1 MKNYIIKLK
10 LLYVFIIFTFGFSI
24 TTEDIYDNSWAL
36 IIGIDKYQNVQKLN
50 YAVDDAEA
58 IKEILEDSFH
68 FPSDNISILI
78 NEEATKQNIL
88 KSFSEITKNAKAN
101 DRVLVF
107 FAGHGETMDLPGGG
121 EKGYLIPVEG
131 DAEELYLT
139 SIPMDELREIALM
152 SEAKHM
158 LYLVD
163 ACYGGIAAVGSR
175 GLEPQK
181 TSDFINKVAK
191 FQSRQVI
198 TAGGRGERV
207 IEKSEWGH
215 SAFTMNLIRGLKDGA
230 ADYNADGFITA
241 NELGMFLSDKVST
254 DSENQQT
261 PQYGRMT
268 SQEGEFIFVYS
279 ENTIIN
285 QDVKS
290 VSSDKKMDLIL
301 DKLDKLEKQAE
312 EKTTINEEDDELYSN
327 DSEDLEDRVQT
338 IWNDEYLL
346 LHILL
351 HSSHNSNTSMPET
364 SPFVLG
370 VEKAIDTNLYLQVG
384 VRWDNETIAEHYN
397 GADSLEY
404 SSTGLRVGLK
414 KIISQNFI
422 LSQVAL
428 SIINS
433 EFKSNNISSTN
444 ETLLDSSIGGT
455 LEISMGVIFPYWEEM
470 SIQFLTGYNF
480 SGIKNQNDEDLLNSP
495 FVGIGMQILGDWF

>member
-10 LLYVFIIFTFGFSI
+10 LLYVFIIITIGFSI

-50 YAVDDAEA
+50 YAVDDAES

-88 KSFSEITKNAKAN
+88 KSFSEITKNAKSN

-131 DAEELYLT
+131 DSEELYLT

-181 TSDFINKVAK
+181 TPDFINKVTK

-198 TAGGRGERV
+198 TAGGRGEKV
-207 IEKSEWGH
+207 IEKPEWGH
-215 SAFTMNLIRGLKDGA
+215 SAFTLNLIRGLKDGA

-290 VSSDKKMDLIL
+290 VSSDEKLDLLIA
-301 DKLDKLEKQAE
+301 KIDKLESQNKNVE
-312 EKTTINEEDDELYSN
+312 VVDEDDDEDKDDEDDKDDGWHT
-327 DSEDLEDRVQT
+327 DSEVWFYVQY
-338 IWNDEYLL
+338 IK
-346 LHILL
+346 
-351 HSSHNSNTSMPET
+351 SNT
-364 SPFVLG
+364 
-370 VEKAIDTNLYLQVG
+370 
-384 VRWDNETIAEHYN
+384 YN
-397 GADSLEY
+397 
-404 SSTGLRVGLK
+404 
-414 KIISQNFI
+414 KILPNF
-422 LSQVAL
+422 
-428 SIINS
+428 NR
-433 EFKSNNISSTN
+433 F
-444 ETLLDSSIGGT
+444 SIGGAYNFYKRMYVNVAYSHYYDKDVNKSWFKIDPQYF
-455 LEISMGVIFPYWEEM
+455 EAQG
-470 SIQFLTGYNF
+470 IQFGLTIPIINHYLETQVSYSLCNGQYDTDGEFEADFIDRKLGHNIAINLL
-480 SGIKNQNDEDLLNSP
+480 GTWDEDDDSDFRFLVNFGYDINDLKKNNENLLNGLAIG
-495 FVGIGMQILGDWF
+495 FGFQVVGVDW

>member
-10 LLYVFIIFTFGFSI
+10 LLYVFISFTIGSSI

-50 YAVDDAEA
+50 YAVDDAES

-78 NEEATKQNIL
+78 NEEVTKQNIL
-88 KSFSEITKNAKAN
+88 RSFSEITKNAKSN

-107 FAGHGETMDLPGGG
+107 FAGHGDTMDLPGGG

-139 SIPMDELREIALM
+139 SIPMEELKEIALM

-158 LYLVD
+158 LYLID

-181 TSDFINKVAK
+181 TPDFINKVTK

-198 TAGGRGERV
+198 TAGGRGEKV
-207 IEKSEWGH
+207 IEKPEWGH
-215 SAFTMNLIRGLKDGA
+215 SAFTLNLIRGLKDGA
-230 ADYNADGFITA
+230 ADYNADRYITA

-254 DSENQQT
+254 DSGNQQT

-268 SQEGEFIFVYS
+268 SQEGEFIFIYS

-290 VSSDKKMDLIL
+290 VSSDEKLDLLIA
-301 DKLDKLEKQAE
+301 KIDKLESQNKNVE
-312 EKTTINEEDDELYSN
+312 VVDEDDDEDKDDEDDKDDGWHT
-327 DSEDLEDRVQT
+327 DSEVWFYVQYIKST
-338 IWNDEYLL
+338 TYNK
-346 LHILL
+346 IL
-351 HSSHNSNTSMPET
+351 P
-364 SPFVLG
+364 
-370 VEKAIDTNLYLQVG
+370 
-384 VRWDNETIAEHYN
+384 
-397 GADSLEY
+397 
-404 SSTGLRVGLK
+404 
-414 KIISQNFI
+414 NF
-422 LSQVAL
+422 
-428 SIINS
+428 NR
-433 EFKSNNISSTN
+433 F
-444 ETLLDSSIGGT
+444 SIGGAYNFYKRMYVNVAYSHYYDKDVNKSWFKIDPQYF
-455 LEISMGVIFPYWEEM
+455 EAQG
-470 SIQFLTGYNF
+470 IQFGLTIPIIYHYLETQVSYSLCNAQYDIDGEFEANF
-480 SGIKNQNDEDLLNSP
+480 IDRKLGHNIAINLLGTWDEDDDSDFRFLVNFGYDINDLKKNNENLLNGLAIG
-495 FVGIGMQILGDWF
+495 FGFQVVGVDW

>member
-10 LLYVFIIFTFGFSI
+10 LLYVFIIVTIGFSI

-50 YAVDDAEA
+50 YAVDDAES

-88 KSFSEITKNAKAN
+88 KSFSEITKNAKSN

-163 ACYGGIAAVGSR
+163 ACYGGIAAIGSR
-175 GLEPQK
+175 GLEPAK

-198 TAGGRGERV
+198 TAGGRGEQV

-268 SQEGEFIFVYS
+268 SQEGEFVFIYS

-290 VSSDKKMDLIL
+290 VSSDEKLDLLIA
-301 DKLDKLEKQAE
+301 KIDKLESQNKNVE
-312 EKTTINEEDDELYSN
+312 VVDDDEDDN
-327 DSEDLEDRVQT
+327 KD
-338 IWNDEYLL
+338 DE
-346 LHILL
+346 
-351 HSSHNSNTSMPET
+351 
-364 SPFVLG
+364 
-370 VEKAIDTNLYLQVG
+370 
-384 VRWDNETIAEHYN
+384 DNEDDGWHTDSDVAFYVQYIKSTTYN
-397 GADSLEY
+397 KL
-404 SSTGLRVGLK
+404 LP
-414 KIISQNFI
+414 NFNR
-422 LSQVAL
+422 L
-428 SIINS
+428 
-433 EFKSNNISSTN
+433 
-444 ETLLDSSIGGT
+444 SIGGA
-455 LEISMGVIFPYWEEM
+455 
-470 SIQFLTGYNF
+470 YNF
-480 SGIKNQNDEDLLNSP
+480 YKNIYLNVAYSYYYDKDMNKNWLKIDPRYFQSHGIQL
-495 FVGIGMQILGDWF
+495 GIVLPIIGNNLATQLSYSLSNAQYDTDGEFEIDYIDRQLGHNIAMNILGRWGDDDDSGFKFLFNIGYDINGLTNGNNEKLLDGLAIGFGFQVLSFDY